1 MEKATL
7 GQGQEL
13 FKLVLQSGIE
23 KDAFQ
28 ALLESGKFT
37 ALLNEFMMGQPITRL
52 VRVDRTRTPK
62 KAIKVT
68 NRVEYTDD
76 SAVESMPAQGKG
88 VEQDVEVVFFNL
100 GRLVN
105 DNNLAAEYEKRGLKP
120 DPYAVSA
127 VNEADPSFADE
138 HPNATH
144 WKDADGNWC
153 LVAFDRS
160 GSGRDVNV
168 RRSGNDWLGSWWF
181 GGVRK

>member
-62 KAIKVT
+62 KAIKAT
-68 NRVEYTDD
+68 KRAEYMDD
-76 SAVESMPAQGKG
+76 SVVKTMPACGDG
-88 VEQDVEVVFFNL
+88 ASNEVEVVFFNL
-100 GRLVN
+100 GRVVN
-105 DNNLAAEYEKRGLKP
+105 DNDLAAEYEKRGLKP
-120 DPYAVSA
+120 DPYAVAA

-138 HPNATH
+138 HHNGTH
-144 WKDADGNWC
+144 WKNADGNWC
-153 LVAFDRS
+153 FVAFDRY
-160 GSGRDVNV
+160 GSGRHVQV
-168 RRSGNDWLGSWWF
+168 FRSVKDWRGDWWF